1 MSPNNNSQNQSR
13 FFTAVLL
20 SLGVL
25 LLWSYLFPPPKPDG
39 NLNQKT
45 ETTQQQQQTTNS
57 ITPQSENASPQQTQ
71 NGAALPINT
80 APDGTPNRVIS
91 VKTPLYEAK
100 FDSRGALATSWIL
113 RQNRTQKGEKPLFN
127 ASSTKDEKHPLELIS
142 AEALK
147 RRDIPLKLSTGDANF
162 DAFLNER
169 NYQVVGTDSDEIVL
183 NGDESRKIDFVLR
196 DESGQTEAVK
206 SLTFHANGYVSDL
219 QTKLVRGGQTV
230 PNAKLQIG
238 ANIGDQGI
246 KHYTYYAIEPEA
258 VAVVNKDTVER
269 HTSLEFADK
278 INDKIAVKQINGAV
292 DWAGVGDTYFAMAA
306 IPAQPLSGLELQT
319 IKYEIQLPEPRTNGI
334 WGFITGDKITKEDRH
349 LISAYVPIQTDGVSM
364 TKLYVG
370 TKDHVLLWEVSK
382 QLSPFNGRTIDLDNF
397 INYYG
402 WLSIIVRPL
411 VIPISWVLNRLSELT
426 NSYGISILL
435 FTLLFYSFLFPVRWF
450 QSKSF
455 KKASKNAPKMKEL
468 QDRLKEMQ
476 VKKIPADDP
485 RMRELQM
492 EQLKLTKDAIPI
504 GGCLPLLL
512 QMPLLFAMLTAITVS
527 LDFRQA
533 SFMWLPDLS
542 AGDPFHILEFA
553 FAGSMALAMLFTPT
567 APAMTPEQQMQQ
579 KMMIYMMPLM
589 MLWVMW
595 GAPSGLLI
603 YWLAGNIIGFG
614 QQLLINHL
622 NKSKDDPPTATT
634 DNSRAL
640 TKKEMKASLSPSS

>member
-13 FFTAVLL
+13 FFTAVML

-25 LLWSYLFPPPKPDG
+25 LLWSYLFPPPKPDA
-39 NLNQKT
+39 NTNANT
-45 ETTQQQQQTTNS
+45 ETTQQQTVTTTSPDNNQSQQIPAGTLPNADQDS
-57 ITPQSENASPQQTQ
+57 I
-71 NGAALPINT
+71 
-80 APDGTPNRVIS
+80 PNRVIS

-100 FDSRGALATSWIL
+100 FDSRGALVTSWVL
-113 RQNRTQKGEKPLFN
+113 LQNKTQKGEKPLFN

-142 AEALK
+142 AEAIK
-147 RRDIPLKLSTGDANF
+147 RRDIPLKLSTGDVNF
-162 DAFLNER
+162 DAFLNDR
-169 NYQVVGTDSDEIVL
+169 NYQVVGADGDQIVL
-183 NGDESRKIDFVLR
+183 NGDESRKVDFILR
-196 DESGQTEAVK
+196 DASGQTEAVK

-219 QTKLVRGGQTV
+219 QTKLVRGGQAV
-230 PNAKLQIG
+230 PSAKLLIG

-246 KHYTYYAIEPEA
+246 KRYTYYAIEPEA
-258 VAVVNKDTVER
+258 VAVVNNDSVER
-269 HTSLEFADK
+269 HRSTEFADK
-278 INDKIAVKQINGAV
+278 TNDKVTIKQINGTV
-292 DWAGVGDTYFAMAA
+292 DWAGIGDTYFAMAA

-319 IKYEIQLPEPRTNGI
+319 VKYQVQLDEPRTNGI
-334 WGFITGDKITKEDRH
+334 WGFITGEKLTTEDRH
-349 LISAYVPIQTDGVSM
+349 LISAYVPIQTDGVST

-370 TKDHVLLWEVSK
+370 TKDHVLLSEVSP
-382 QLSPFNGRTIDLDNF
+382 QISQQIGRPADHPIDLDKF

-402 WLSIIVRPL
+402 WLSVIVRPIA
-411 VIPISWVLNRLSELT
+411 IPISWTLSSLSELT
-426 NSYGISILL
+426 HSYGISILL
-435 FTLLFYSFLFPVRWF
+435 FTLLFYSLLFPMRWF

-455 KKASKNAPKMKEL
+455 KKAARNAPKMKDL

-476 VKKIPADDP
+476 AKKIPADDP

-492 EQLKLTKDAIPI
+492 EQLKLTKDAVPL

-512 QMPLLFAMLTAITVS
+512 QMPLLFAMLTAITIS

-553 FAGSMALAMLFTPT
+553 FAGSMALSMLFTPT

-579 KMMIYMMPLM
+579 KMMTYMMPLM

-595 GAPSGLLI
+595 GAPAGLLI
-603 YWLAGNIIGFG
+603 YWLAGNVIGFG
-614 QQLLINHL
+614 QQLLINRL

-634 DNSRAL
+634 GNSRSL
-640 TKKEMKASLSPSS
+640 TKKEMKATLSPSS

>member
-13 FFTAVLL
+13 FFTAVML

-25 LLWSYLFPPPKPDG
+25 LLWSYLFPPPKPDA
-39 NLNQKT
+39 NTNANA
-45 ETTQQQQQTTNS
+45 ETTQQQTIATT
-57 ITPQSENASPQQTQ
+57 TPDNNQPQQIPT
-71 NGAALPINT
+71 GALPNS
-80 APDGTPNRVIS
+80 DQDSTPNRIIS
-91 VKTPLYEAK
+91 IKTPLYEAK
-100 FDSRGALATSWIL
+100 LDSRGALAISWIL
-113 RQNRTQKGEKPLFN
+113 LQNRTNKGEKPLFN

-147 RRDIPLKLSTGDANF
+147 RRDVPLKLATGDAQF
-162 DAFLNER
+162 DAFLNDR
-169 NYQVVGTDSDEIVL
+169 NYQIVGADNDQIVL
-183 NGDESRKIDFVLR
+183 NGDESRKVDFVLR
-196 DESGQTEAVK
+196 DQNGQTEAVK

-219 QTKLVRGGQTV
+219 QTKLVRGGQPV
-230 PNAKLQIG
+230 PNAKLLIG

-246 KHYTYYAIEPEA
+246 THYTYYAIEPEA
-258 VAVVNKDTVER
+258 VAVVGDGTVER
-269 HTSLEFADK
+269 HRSTEFADK
-278 INDKIAVKQINGAV
+278 TNDKIAIKQINGTV

-319 IKYEIQLPEPRTNGI
+319 VKYEVQLPEPRTNGI
-334 WGFITGDKITKEDRH
+334 YGFLTGDKITKEDRH
-349 LISAYVPIQTDGVSM
+349 LISAYIPIQTDGVAT

-370 TKDHVLLWEVSK
+370 TKDHVLLSEISP
-382 QLSPFNGRTIDLDNF
+382 QLTQQVGRAVDLDKF

-402 WLSIIVRPL
+402 WLSLIVRPIA
-411 VIPISWVLNRLSELT
+411 IPISWTLSYLSTVT
-426 NSYGISILL
+426 NSYGVSILL
-435 FTLLFYSFLFPVRWF
+435 FTLLFYSLLFPMRWF

-455 KKASKNAPKMKEL
+455 KKAARNAPKMKEM

-476 VKKIPADDP
+476 AKKIPADDP

-492 EQLKLTKDAIPI
+492 EQLKLTKDAVPL

-512 QMPLLFAMLTAITVS
+512 QMPLLFAMLTAITIS

-553 FAGSMALAMLFTPT
+553 FAGSMALSMLFTPT

-579 KMMIYMMPLM
+579 KMMTYMMPLM

-603 YWLAGNIIGFG
+603 YWLAGNVIGFG
-614 QQLLINHL
+614 QQLLINRL

-634 DNSRAL
+634 DNSRTL
-640 TKKEMKASLSPSS
+640 TKKEMKATLSPSS

>member
-1 MSPNNNSQNQSR
+1 MSPNNNTQNQTR

-39 NLNQKT
+39 NLNTNT
-45 ETTQQQQQTTNS
+45 ETAQQQTV
-57 ITPQSENASPQQTQ
+57 
-71 NGAALPINT
+71 NT
-80 APDGTPNRVIS
+80 APTPNNAVPQTQTGALSNTSPDDTPNRVIT

-100 FDSRGALATSWIL
+100 FDSRGALVTSWIL
-113 RQNRTQKGEKPLFN
+113 LQNRTEKGEKPLFN

-147 RRDIPLKLSTGDANF
+147 RREIPLKLSTGDASF
-162 DAFLNER
+162 DALLNER
-169 NYQVVGTDSDEIVL
+169 NYQIVGADGDEIVL
-183 NGDESRKIDFVLR
+183 NGDESRKVDFVLR
-196 DESGQTEAVK
+196 DEGSQTEAVK

-219 QTKLVRGGQTV
+219 QTKLVRGGQIL
-230 PNAKLQIG
+230 PNAKLLIG

-258 VAVVNKDTVER
+258 VAVVNNDTVER
-269 HTSLEFADK
+269 HRSPEFADK
-278 INDKIAVKQINGAV
+278 TNDKVTVKQINGAV

-319 IKYEIQLPEPRTNGI
+319 VKYEVQLAEPRTNGI
-334 WGFITGDKITKEDRH
+334 IDFITGKKTPTEDRH
-349 LISAYVPIQTDGVSM
+349 LISAYVPIQTDGVST

-370 TKDHVLLWEVSK
+370 TKDHNLLSEVSP
-382 QLSPFNGRTIDLDNF
+382 QITQQMGRTVDLDKF

-402 WLSIIVRPL
+402 WLSVIVAPL
-411 VIPISWVLNRLSELT
+411 AIRISWVLGWLSGMT
-426 NSYGISILL
+426 NNYGVSILI
-435 FTLLFYSFLFPVRWF
+435 FTVLLYMLLFPVRWY

-455 KKASKNAPKMKEL
+455 KKAGKNAPKMKEL

-476 VKKIPADDP
+476 AKKVPVDDP

-492 EQLKLTKDAIPI
+492 EQLKLTKDAVPI

-512 QMPLLFAMLTAITVS
+512 QMPILFAMLAAITIS

-533 SFMWLPDLS
+533 SFLWLPDLS

-553 FAGSMALAMLFTPT
+553 FAGSMALSMLFSPT
-567 APAMTPEQQMQQ
+567 APAITPEQQMQQ
-579 KMMIYMMPLM
+579 KMMTYMMPLM

-595 GAPSGLLI
+595 GSPSGLLF
-603 YWLAGNIIGFG
+603 YWLTGNIIGFG
-614 QQLLINHL
+614 QQLLINRL
-622 NKSKDDPPTATT
+622 NKSSDDPPTATT
-634 DNSRAL
+634 NNSRAL

>member
-1 MSPNNNSQNQSR
+1 MSPNNNPQNQSR
-13 FFTAVLL
+13 FFTAVML

-25 LLWSYLFPPPKPDG
+25 LLWSYLFPPPKPEA
-39 NLNQKT
+39 NLNANT
-45 ETTQQQQQTTNS
+45 ETVQQQTGTNA
-57 ITPQSENASPQQTQ
+57 TNAPDNTALQQTPT
-71 NGAALPINT
+71 GALPNT
-80 APDGTPNRVIS
+80 DQDNTPNHVIS
-91 VKTPLYEAK
+91 IKTPLYEAK
-100 FDSRGALATSWIL
+100 LDSRGALVTSWIL
-113 RQNRTQKGEKPLFN
+113 LQNRTQKGEKPLFN

-142 AEALK
+142 AEAIK
-147 RRDIPLKLSTGDANF
+147 RREMPLKLSTGDAQF
-162 DAFLNER
+162 DAFLNDR
-169 NYQVVGTDSDEIVL
+169 NYEVVGADGDQIVL
-183 NGDESRKIDFVLR
+183 NGDESRKVDFVLR
-196 DESGQTEAVK
+196 DQSGQTEAVK

-230 PNAKLQIG
+230 PNAKLLIG

-258 VAVVNKDTVER
+258 VAVVNNDSVER
-269 HTSLEFADK
+269 HRSPEFADK
-278 INDKIAVKQINGAV
+278 ANDKVAVKQINGTV

-306 IPAQPLSGLELQT
+306 IPAQPLNGLELQT
-319 IKYEIQLPEPRTNGI
+319 VKYQIQLAEPRTTF
-334 WGFITGDKITKEDRH
+334 WGFFTGKKEDTEDRH
-349 LISAYVPIQTDGVSM
+349 LISAYVPIQTDGVST

-370 TKDHVLLWEVSK
+370 TKDHVLLSDISP
-382 QLSPFNGRTIDLDNF
+382 QLTQQVGRTVDLDKF

-402 WLSIIVRPL
+402 WLSVIVRPIA
-411 VIPISWVLNRLSELT
+411 IPISWTLSYLSTVT
-426 NSYGISILL
+426 NSYGVSILL
-435 FTLLFYSFLFPVRWF
+435 FTLLFYSLLFPMRWF

-455 KKASKNAPKMKEL
+455 KKAARNAPKMKEM

-476 VKKIPADDP
+476 AKKIPADDP

-492 EQLKLTKDAIPI
+492 EQLKLTKDAVPL

-512 QMPLLFAMLTAITVS
+512 QMPLLFAMLTAITIS

-553 FAGSMALAMLFTPT
+553 FAGSMALSMLFTPT

-579 KMMIYMMPLM
+579 KMMTYMMPLM

-595 GAPSGLLI
+595 GAPAGLLI
-603 YWLAGNIIGFG
+603 YWLAGNVIGFG
-614 QQLLINHL
+614 QQLLINRL

-634 DNSRAL
+634 GNSRPL
-640 TKKEMKASLSPSS
+640 TKKEMKASLSPS